1 MINQFIIIMSF
12 SHNNPKK
19 TAGCANFKVRRLRSG
34 LSTQPSTVHDRWEG
48 VHRRYM
54 TYYKSTQKYNSSSE
68 KVNKFS
74 DFSLCCL
81 LFCVFALICFDL
93 LLLVLP
99 LCHVV
104 LLESTAYLVVRRY
117 WAPLAVNICT
127 YIYTRWRVSEVIL
140 HDYYVLYQIVL
151 DCICLYSVYRYAAA
165 GSSRVEDKFVVVPIE
180 ATTFAMSQCGK
191 KREEEREEAT
201 KGGRQ

>member
-1 MINQFIIIMSF
+1 M
-12 SHNNPKK
+12 
-19 TAGCANFKVRRLRSG
+19 
-34 LSTQPSTVHDRWEG
+34 
-48 VHRRYM
+48 
-54 TYYKSTQKYNSSSE
+54 
-68 KVNKFS
+68 NKFS

-93 LLLVLP
+93 LLLVL
-99 LCHVV
+99 LYNI
-104 LLESTAYLVVRRY
+104 LFILRRR
-117 WAPLAVNICT
+117 N
-127 YIYTRWRVSEVIL
+127 TRA
-140 HDYYVLYQIVL
+140 VL